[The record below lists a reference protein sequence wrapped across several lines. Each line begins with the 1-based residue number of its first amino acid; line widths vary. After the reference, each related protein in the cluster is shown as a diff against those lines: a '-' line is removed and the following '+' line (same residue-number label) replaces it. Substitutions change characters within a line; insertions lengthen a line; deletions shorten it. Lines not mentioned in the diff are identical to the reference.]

1 MVQIIAYKKT
11 CFLLISCLLNLI
23 NPSLHLKKFLSN
35 EIFPKL
41 NKQNLFTA
49 AVFELKRL

>member
-1 MVQIIAYKKT
+1 MRRSADAPLQII
-11 CFLLISCLLNLI
+11 
-23 NPSLHLKKFLSN
+23 FLSN

-49 AVFELKRL
+49 AVFGLKKL